1 MTPKEILHAPRL
13 QLTVTQVVASVL
25 AAVTATVAASFL
37 GVSGTVIGAAVAS
50 LLTVVGNAVYAH
62 SLHRTKA
69 RVSTVTGPVL
79 WRRIALTA
87 TGLFAVVL
95 AVMTGVE
102 LVSGRPVSDLVRGTA
117 GAGTT
122 VFGSSQRAAGADTGT
137 PAPQMTITRTVVP
150 KVVIT
155 TPTVTRTAP
164 VVTVTPTPTPTDVPT
179 SGATSPSASPS
190 PVGS

>member
-1 MTPKEILHAPRL
+1 MTSKEISHGARL

-37 GVSGTVIGAAVAS
+37 GVNGTVIGAAVAS

-79 WRRIALTA
+79 WRRIAVTA

-102 LVSGRPVSDLVRGTA
+102 LVSGRPVSDLVRGTT

-122 VFGSSQRAAGADTGT
+122 VFGSSQRVGGVDTRT
-137 PAPQMTITRTVVP
+137 PTPQVTITRTVVP

-155 TPTVTRTAP
+155 TPTVTRTGP
-164 VVTVTPTPTPTDVPT
+164 EVTVTPAPTPTDVPT